1 MAKMHKKREDMK
13 IRLEYFAIYR
23 DLLGK
28 SSEDLELSESISIKD
43 LFLQKTDSLKERD
56 ELLESTVFAV
66 NSDYEDSGYMI
77 QDGDEIVFIPPVSG
91 G

>member
-1 MAKMHKKREDMK
+1 MK

-28 SSEDLELSESISIKD
+28 ASEEVELQDDISIKE
-43 LFLQKTDSLKERD
+43 LFLLKTDSLNDRD

-66 NSDYEDSGYMI
+66 NSEYEDADYMI

>member
-1 MAKMHKKREDMK
+1 MKCIVGEIKMK
-13 IRLEYFAIYR
+13 IKLEYFAIYR

-28 SSEDLELSESISIKD
+28 SSEEVEVSEGLTIKE
-43 LFLQKTDSLKERD
+43 LFLQKTDSLKDRD

-66 NSDYEDSGYMI
+66 NSDYEDCSYI
-77 QDGDEIVFIPPVSG
+77 VQDNDEIVFIPPVSG